1 MSSKWEFC
9 GAFATEFKLFLGE
22 KRACGIKY
30 IDEERMMHKLDEICL
45 SHNRADGFSKEIVTE
60 FIAPKPNW
68 SQSTYEKHVN
78 LTSQIAKFLS
88 LHGISAYM
96 PDTKLKLGLDR
107 SFSPYIF
114 NTVEIRNIFKE
125 ADNLYSGRS
134 YIRSYDFYPVIFRL
148 LYSSG
153 MRISEALLLTIKD
166 VDLNNGTIFIKN
178 AKNHK
183 DRLLP
188 LNHQMIP
195 YLEFYAEKYHR
206 SLRDDDYFFAPP
218 HGGHYDKGTV
228 YHRFRDILFKCG
240 ISHGGR
246 EKGGP
251 RLHCLRHTFCVHSLR
266 QFLANGVDHRAALP
280 ILSVYMGHSSIAATG
295 KYLRLTAE
303 VYPEISNMMET
314 KLGRL
319 IPEWGA
325 SEDETD

>member
-1 MSSKWEFC
+1 MSNKREFV
-9 GAFATEFKLFLGE
+9 GAFAHEFKLFLDE

-30 IDEERMMHKLDEICL
+30 IDEERMMHKLDKLCV
-45 SHNRADGFSKEIVTE
+45 SHSRADGLSKELVVAFTT
-60 FIAPKPNW
+60 PQPNW
-68 SQSTYEKHVN
+68 SQSTYEKYVN
-78 LTSQIAKFLS
+78 LTSQIAKFLN
-88 LHGISAYM
+88 LRDIFAYL
-96 PDTKLKLGLDR
+96 PDTKLKLGIDR

-114 NTVEIRNIFKE
+114 SIEEIRDIFEK

-166 VDLNNGTIFIKN
+166 VDLTNGTVFIKN

-188 LNHQMIP
+188 LNHQMVP
-195 YLEFYAEKYHR
+195 YLCFYAEKYHQ
-206 SLRDDDYFFAPP
+206 SSRDDDYFFTPP

-228 YHRFRDILFKCG
+228 YHRFRDILFQCG

-303 VYPEISNMMET
+303 AYPEVSNMMEEEF
-314 KLGRL
+314 GRL
-319 IPEWGA
+319 IPKWGA
-325 SEDETD
+325 SEDEAD